1 MNQESRWQKLQAAI
15 EERTGVGKVWEVVFR
30 RHMPARLGWG
40 YTLGSATLFVFLLQA
55 VTGMFLAMYYS
66 PSPDHAYD
74 SVQYIMNDVTFGS
87 IIRGLHHWGA
97 SAMVVLVCLHLL
109 RVFIMGAYKYPREV
123 TWVVGVVLLALVL
136 GFGFTGYL
144 LPWDEKAFWATTVG
158 TNIMGL
164 APGLGSWILRI
175 VRGGGQVGALTLSR
189 FFAAHTLI
197 LPAVTVGILL
207 VHLYLVIRNGISAPP
222 NAEAERVAKEGSTL
236 HGRGLRWPWVPP
248 SAEARAAAQQE
259 YAQLKRDGEPFFPDV
274 LVKDAV
280 VAVGVLA
287 VLIGLILWRGV
298 PTEASADPTN
308 TLYVPRPEWYFMFL
322 FELLKYVPGEFE
334 GLVAIGLPALGML
347 ALLLWPFVD
356 RSPARHARLR
366 PYSMGLMT
374 LVIVGISGLTYSA
387 IRSTPPSPD
396 RGATARLTAAQQAG
410 RSLFGR
416 SCSSCH
422 SVDGSASSVGP
433 DLSSVS
439 LTHDAAWV
447 HNYIENPGRVNPSAK
462 MPGFIPPLSH
472 QEVEMITSYLMSLHG
487 APVPIS
493 LPAVQQDYTITIS
506 QNLVSPDTIT
516 VTARLPVRLTFI
528 SQDLGYTVSI
538 PSLSLEQL
546 IPPGQSAK
554 FEFTPTAAGEYPVD
568 IRPVLEAD
576 FVDLQL
582 ALIVR

>member
-1 MNQESRWQKLQAAI
+1 MNQETRWHKLQAAI
-15 EERTGVGKVWEVVFR
+15 EERTGVGKIWEVVFKR
-30 RHMPARLGWG
+30 PMPARLGWG
-40 YTLGSATLFVFLLQA
+40 YTLGSATLFVFILQA
-55 VTGMFLAMYYS
+55 TTGIFLAMYYS
-66 PSPDHAYD
+66 PSPAHAYD
-74 SVQYIMNDVTFGS
+74 SIQYIMNDVTFGS

-97 SAMVVLVCLHLL
+97 SAMVVLVGLHLL

-164 APGLGSWILRI
+164 APGLGSWMLRI
-175 VRGGGQVGALTLSR
+175 VRGGSQVGALTLAR

-197 LPAVTVGILL
+197 LPGVTMGILL
-207 VHLYLVIRNGISAPP
+207 IHLYLVIRNGISAPP
-222 NAEAERVAKEGSTL
+222 NAEAEHAAKEGSSRS
-236 HGRGLRWPWVPP
+236 GRSLRWPWIPP

-259 YAQLKRDGEPFFPDV
+259 YAQLKHNGEPFFPDV

-298 PTEASADPTN
+298 PTEAAANPTN

-347 ALLLWPFVD
+347 ALLFWPFVD

-374 LVIVGISGLTYSA
+374 LVIVGITWLTYSA

-396 RGATARLTAAQQAG
+396 RGTEARLTAAQQAG

-422 SVDGSASSVGP
+422 TVDGSATSQGP
-433 DLSSVS
+433 DLSTVS
-439 LTHDAAWV
+439 LTHDTAWV
-447 HNYIENPGRVNPSAK
+447 HNYIESPVGANPSAK

-487 APVPIS
+487 APPPTAF
-493 LPAVQQDYTITIS
+493 PAVQQDYTVTIS
-506 QNLVSPDTIT
+506 QTLVSPDTII
-516 VTARLPVRLTFI
+516 VTAGLPVRLTFI
-528 SQDLGYTVSI
+528 SQDRGYTVRS
-538 PSLSLEQL
+538 PSLGLEQTV
-546 IPPGQSAK
+546 PPGQSVT
-554 FEFTPTAAGEYPVD
+554 FEFAPAVAGEYPVD
-568 IRPVLEAD
+568 IRPDLGAD
-576 FVDLQL
+576 AVDLQL
-582 ALIVR
+582 MLIAR

>member
-1 MNQESRWQKLQAAI
+1 
-15 EERTGVGKVWEVVFR
+15 
-30 RHMPARLGWG
+30 MPSRLGWA
-40 YTLGSATLFVFLLQA
+40 YTLGSATLFVFVLQVA
-55 VTGMFLAMYYS
+55 TGMFLAMYYS

-74 SVQYIMNDVTFGS
+74 SIQYIMNDVTFGS

-97 SAMVVLVCLHLL
+97 SAMVVLVALHLL

-164 APGLGSWILRI
+164 APGIGAWILR
-175 VRGGGQVGALTLSR
+175 VARGGSQVGALTLAR

-197 LPAVTVGILL
+197 LPGVTVGILL

-222 NAEAERVAKEGSTL
+222 NAKAERAAMEGSA
-236 HGRGLRWPWVPP
+236 GGVRGLHWPWIAP
-248 SAEARAAAQQE
+248 SAEARAAAQKE
-259 YAQLKRDGEPFFPDV
+259 YAELKHKGEPFFPDV

-298 PTEASADPTN
+298 PTEAAADPTN

-322 FELLKYVPGEFE
+322 FELLKHVPGEFE

-347 ALLLWPFVD
+347 ALVLWPFID

-366 PYSMGLMT
+366 PYSMGLMS
-374 LVIVGISGLTYSA
+374 LVVVGITWLTYSA
-387 IRSTPPSPD
+387 VRSTPPSPA
-396 RGATARLTAAQQAG
+396 RGSEDRLTAQQQAG

-422 SVDGSASSVGP
+422 TVNGSATSVGP
-433 DLSSVS
+433 DLSTVS
-439 LTHDAAWV
+439 LAHDAAWV
-447 HNYIENPGRVNPSAK
+447 HNYIENPAGVNPSAK

-472 QEVEMITSYLMSLHG
+472 QEAEMITSYLMSLHG
-487 APVPIS
+487 APA
-493 LPAVQQDYTITIS
+493 PAAPAEVQQDYLVTIS
-506 QNLVSPDTIT
+506 RTLVSPDTII
-516 VTARLPVRLTFI
+516 VTAGLPVRLTFM
-528 SQDLGYTVSI
+528 SQDIAYTVRI
-538 PSLSLEQL
+538 LGFGLEQAL
-546 IPPGQSAK
+546 PVGQSAT
-554 FEFTPTAAGEYPVD
+554 FEFTPAAAGEYPIVID
-568 IRPVLEAD
+568 PGQAGSEVG
-576 FVDLQL
+576 LQL
-582 ALIVR
+582 KLIAR